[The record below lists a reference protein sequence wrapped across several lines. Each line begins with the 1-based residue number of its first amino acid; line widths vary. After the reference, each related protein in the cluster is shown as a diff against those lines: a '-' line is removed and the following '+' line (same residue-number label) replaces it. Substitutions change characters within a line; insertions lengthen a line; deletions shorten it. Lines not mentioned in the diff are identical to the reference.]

1 MAAERPSLSGI
12 FASLRS
18 VVRFRRF
25 ELDPEKRRLARVASV
40 DDLRAVAR
48 RRLPRGVF
56 DYIDGAAEDEI
67 SLAANSDAY
76 RRIRFRPRVLRDVSG
91 VNPAT
96 TLLGRPVSLPLV
108 IAPTGFTRIAHSAGE
123 IALARVAARAG
134 IPYTLSTLSTR
145 SIEEVAAVSTGA
157 KWFQVYVWRDR
168 GLVREMVERAASA
181 GYEAIVLTVDTP
193 VLGNR
198 QRDVRNGLTLPP
210 KLDLWTILDGII
222 HPGWTLDFVR
232 AEPIRFANVVGRA
245 VGDGADA
252 VSLSDYINTQFDP
265 ALSWRDVEWLRS
277 IWRGPIVLKGI
288 QTVEDA
294 RLAAEAGVAAIALS
308 NHGGRQL
315 DCAPAPLDLVPAV
328 ADAVGERVEII
339 CDGGVRRGSDVVK
352 AIALGA
358 RACMAGRAFLYGLG
372 AAGESGVDHVCRYLT
387 SGMRRTMALIG
398 CRTVG
403 DLSRDCVT
411 AWSEG
416 DPAHEVEERADGQA
430 GEAPQAASGR

>member
-1 MAAERPSLSGI
+1 MAAETPSVSRI

-25 ELDPEKRRLARVASV
+25 ELDPAKRRLARVANV
-40 DDLRAVAR
+40 EDLRAVAR

-67 SLAANSDAY
+67 TLAANSDAY
-76 RRIRFRPRVLRDVSG
+76 RRVRFRPRVLRDVREIDPS
-91 VNPAT
+91 T
-96 TLLGRPVSLPLV
+96 TLLGRTVSLPIV

-123 IALARVAARAG
+123 LALARAAARAG

-145 SIEEVAAVSTGA
+145 SIEEVGAACSGP

-168 GLVREMVERAASA
+168 GLVQEMVERAASA
-181 GYEAIVLTVDTP
+181 GYDALVLTVDTP

-210 KLDLWTILDGII
+210 KLDLWTIVDGVL
-222 HPGWTLDFVR
+222 HPGWTWDFVR
-232 AEPIRFANVVGRA
+232 AEPIRFANVVGRS

-265 ALSWRDVEWLRS
+265 GLSWRDVEWFRS
-277 IWRGPIVLKGI
+277 IWKGPLVLKGV

-294 RLAAEAGVAAIALS
+294 KLAARAGVAAIALS

-315 DCAPAPLDLVPAV
+315 DSAPAPLDLVPAV
-328 ADAVGERVEII
+328 ADAVGDRLEII

-352 AIALGA
+352 AVALGA

-372 AAGESGVDHVCRYLT
+372 AAGEPGVDHVTRFLA

-398 CRTVG
+398 CRAVA
-403 DLSRDCVT
+403 DLSREYVEG
-411 AWSEG
+411 WS
-416 DPAHEVEERADGQA
+416 HADGED
-430 GEAPQAASGR
+430 EAVSQLDEPPSEPLRA